1 MTPLN
6 DELLEYVS
14 ERYDP
19 ELVVEVLGIST
30 KDILIA
36 FYDTFIEQINKFD
49 DGQYENQQANEEV

>member
-19 ELVVEVLGIST
+19 ELVVEVLGLST

-36 FYDTFIEQINKFD
+36 FYDTFIEQRNKFD
-49 DGQYENQQANEEV
+49 DEQYENSQATEEV